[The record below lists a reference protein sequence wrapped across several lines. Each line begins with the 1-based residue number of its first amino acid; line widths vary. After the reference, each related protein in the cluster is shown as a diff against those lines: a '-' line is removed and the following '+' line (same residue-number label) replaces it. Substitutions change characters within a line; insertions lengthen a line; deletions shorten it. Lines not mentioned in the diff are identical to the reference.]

1 MLNFYTKRMIRSY
14 SRIGGALV
22 FLMVIFTACQE
33 DVEVRDKNGSGLI
46 TVMNSME
53 SEGKF
58 SLFYDAIGTNG
69 LRISDE
75 FNGSGDSYE
84 YTIFAP
90 TNTAFESFLG
100 QYDTYGAL
108 GDIPDDLLRSLIEYH
123 VVEGSLSA
131 ADLGGTTQTTVQ
143 GGEISVNGTTL
154 TGANNTANVAVA
166 DRAARNGFL
175 HELDG
180 VLTPPTFPTQ
190 TILDI
195 AGGDDFTSL
204 VAAVSRFSDLVDAID
219 GGSGAFTV
227 MAPTNA
233 ALSAF
238 LASQGFASLD
248 AVPDPLLR
256 TILEYH
262 VIPGVVGSGDIL
274 VAQNTLSGEVLDLPD
289 DTDIVAAADVAA
301 TNGLV
306 HVISEVLGPPSL
318 SSVAGVILTDPNFST
333 LAAALVAKDLITPLS
348 TGARTVFAPNN
359 AAFTAA
365 GVTDPAAVSTDIL
378 TYHVLGSSV
387 PSTAITDGF
396 AQTLNG
402 ASVVLNTDMGVT
414 VSGVAVVT
422 ADLAGSNGFVHEI
435 GGILTPPQDNIVAL
449 AVATPELS
457 TLVAALQKTGL
468 DTVLV
473 EDGPYTVFAPTNAA
487 FTAAGVDVEA
497 TAGELLRPILLYHVL
512 GGRVLSSDLPNG
524 DVEMLSG
531 ETINVNN
538 AVFTVATGSGQSVD
552 LTAGSTLNVQ
562 ATDGVVHIIN
572 SVLLP

>member
-1 MLNFYTKRMIRSY
+1 MIQSY
-14 SRIGGALV
+14 SKISSALA
-22 FLMVIFTACQE
+22 LTLVIFTACQE
-33 DVEVRDKNGSGLI
+33 DVEVRDKAGSGLI

-53 SEGKF
+53 TEGRF

-69 LRISDE
+69 LRIADE
-75 FNGSGDSYE
+75 FNGSGNSYE

-90 TNTAFESFLG
+90 NNAAFESFLA
-100 QYDTYGAL
+100 QYDTYDEL
-108 GDIPDDLLRSLIEYH
+108 GDIPDNLLRSLIEYH
-123 VVEGSLSA
+123 VVAGSLSA
-131 ADLGGTTQTTVQ
+131 VDLGGTTQTTLQ
-143 GGEISVNGTTL
+143 GGEISVAGTAL
-154 TGANNTANVAVA
+154 TGANNTANVALA
-166 DRAARNGFL
+166 DRQARNGFL
-175 HELDG
+175 HELDA
-180 VLTPPTFPTQ
+180 VLIPPTFPTQ
-190 TILDI
+190 TILGI

-204 VAAVSRFSDLVDAID
+204 AAAVSRFSDLIDAID

-262 VIPGVVGSGDIL
+262 VIPGVVGSGDI
-274 VAQNTLSGEVLDLPD
+274 VGAQNTLSGEVLDLPD
-289 DTDIVAAADVAA
+289 DTDIVATADVAA

-306 HVISEVLGPPSL
+306 HVISEVLVPPSL
-318 SSVAGVILTDPNFST
+318 NSVAGIILTNPNFST
-333 LAAALVAKDLITPLS
+333 LATALVANDLVTPLS

-365 GVTDPAAVSTDIL
+365 GITDPATVSSDVL
-378 TYHVLGSSV
+378 TYHVLGDSV
-387 PSTAITDGF
+387 PSTAVMNGF
-396 AQTLNG
+396 ALTLNG

-414 VSGVAVVT
+414 VNGIAVVT
-422 ADLAGSNGFVHEI
+422 PDLSANNGYVHEVN
-435 GGILTPPQDNIVAL
+435 GIINSPQNNIVEL

-457 TLVAALQKTGL
+457 NLVTALQKTGL

-487 FTAAGVDVEA
+487 FAAAGVDVEA

-512 GGRVLSSDLPNG
+512 SGRVLSSDLPNG
-524 DVEMLSG
+524 EVEMLS
-531 ETINVNN
+531 EEIINVNN
-538 AVFTVATGSGQSVD
+538 AVFTLTTASGQTVD
-552 LTAGSTLNVQ
+552 LTTPGNTLNVQ
-562 ATDGVVHIIN
+562 ATDGVVHIIG

>member
-1 MLNFYTKRMIRSY
+1 MIQSY
-14 SRIGGALV
+14 SKIGSALF

-46 TVMNSME
+46 GVLNSIE
-53 SEGKF
+53 SEGRF

-69 LRISDE
+69 LRIADTY
-75 FNGSGDSYE
+75 NGSGQSYE

-90 TNTAFESFLG
+90 NNTAFESFLG
-100 QYDTYGAL
+100 QYDTYETL
-108 GDIPDDLLRSLIEYH
+108 SDIPDDLLRSLIEYH
-123 VVEGSLSA
+123 IVEGSFSA
-131 ADLGGTTQTTVQ
+131 VDLGGTTQTTVQ
-143 GGEISVNGTTL
+143 GGEISVAGTTL
-154 TGANNTANVAVA
+154 TGVNNTADLATAGA

-175 HELDG
+175 HELSG
-180 VLTPPTFPTQ
+180 VLIPSTFPTQ
-190 TILDI
+190 TILNI

-204 VAAVSRFSDLVDAID
+204 VAAVGRFSDLVDAVS
-219 GGSGAFTV
+219 GGNGAFTV

-233 ALSAF
+233 AFAAF
-238 LASQGFASLD
+238 LTSQGFASLE

-274 VAQNTLSGEVLDLPD
+274 GAQNTLSGEVLDLAD

-306 HVISEVLGPPSL
+306 HVISEVLVPPSL

-348 TGARTVFAPNN
+348 TGARTIFAPNN
-359 AAFTAA
+359 AAFAAA
-365 GVTDPAAVSTDIL
+365 GITDPAAVSDSIL
-378 TYHVLGSSV
+378 TYHVLGNSV
-387 PSTAITDGF
+387 ASTAVTNGF

-402 ASVVLNTDMGVT
+402 ASLILNTDTGVT
-414 VSGVAVVT
+414 IDGVAVVT
-422 ADLAGSNGFVHEI
+422 ADLAGNNGFVHEI
-435 GGILTPPQDNIVAL
+435 GGILTPPQSNIVEL
-449 AVATPELS
+449 AVATPALS
-457 TLVAALQKTGL
+457 NLVTALQKTGL

-473 EDGPYTVFAPTNAA
+473 EGGPYTVFAPTNAA
-487 FTAAGVDVEA
+487 FAAAGVDVDA

-512 GGRVLSSDLPNG
+512 GDRVLSSDLPNG
-524 DVEMLSG
+524 NVEMLSG
-531 ETINVNN
+531 DPINVNN